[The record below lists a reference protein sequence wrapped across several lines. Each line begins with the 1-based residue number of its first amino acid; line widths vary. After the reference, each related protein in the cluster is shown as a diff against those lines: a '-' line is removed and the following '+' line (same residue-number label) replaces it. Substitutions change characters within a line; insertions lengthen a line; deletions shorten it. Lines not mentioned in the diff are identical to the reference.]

1 MNDLSAEQ
9 SLRLALLHTAQRLL
23 ASGLNRGTSGNVS
36 VRCGDGFLVTPSAM
50 PVEQMTPDSMVE
62 MTLQGEVIGGG
73 KPSSEWRFHRDIL
86 QQRSDL
92 HAVVHTH
99 STFATTLA
107 CLRLDVPAVHYMVA
121 MAGGSEIRCAP
132 YALFGTQALSD
143 HALEAL
149 RGQKACLLANHGMI
163 AAGRD
168 LEEAY
173 AVAEE
178 TEFLCELYWR
188 AAQVASPHI
197 LTPQQMAEVREQ
209 FKGYKKQEPI

>member
-1 MNDLSAEQ
+1 MRDFLDEQ
-9 SLRLALLHTAQRLL
+9 SLRSALLRTAQRLL

-36 VRCGDGFLVTPSAM
+36 VRCGAGFLVTPSAT
-50 PVEQMTPDSMVE
+50 PVERMTPDSMVA
-62 MTLQGEVIGGG
+62 MSMQGEVIGGG

-92 HAVVHTH
+92 NAVVHAH
-99 STFATTLA
+99 STFATTMA
-107 CLRLDVPAVHYMVA
+107 CLRSSVPAVHYMVA
-121 MAGGSEIRCAP
+121 MAGGHEIRCAP
-132 YALFGTQALSD
+132 YALFGTQMLSD

-168 LEEAY
+168 LDEAY

-178 TEFLCELYWR
+178 TEFLCELHWR
-188 AAQVASPHI
+188 AAQIAPPHI
-197 LTPQQMAEVREQ
+197 LTPQQMVEVHEQ
-209 FKGYKKQEPI
+209 FKGYKNQEPI